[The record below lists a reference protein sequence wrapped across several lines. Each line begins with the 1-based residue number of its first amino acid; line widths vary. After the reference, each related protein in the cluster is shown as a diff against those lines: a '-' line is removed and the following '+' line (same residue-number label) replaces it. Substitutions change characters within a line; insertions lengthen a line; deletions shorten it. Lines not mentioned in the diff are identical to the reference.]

1 MFTLSPSSGE
11 YQVKRGVRR
20 NRHLGVATQ
29 PSSLPMQRGSG
40 VILSRNAEV
49 AELADA
55 PALGAGGRKAVG
67 VRVPSSAPST
77 TPKRGPSQPVASR
90 RSRTAGAPFA
100 SNLLFRITHRPPAR
114 LSPRRWDSDS
124 ARQIARRNGPMD
136 RAAALRPASRPR
148 AGFSGTESQAPRRK
162 EW

>member
-1 MFTLSPSSGE
+1 MTGRLDSVSRQERQPRKH
-11 YQVKRGVRR
+11 QQPR
-20 NRHLGVATQ
+20 LGD
-29 PSSLPMQRGSG
+29 PD

-77 TPKRGPSQPVASR
+77 TSIRGPSRPVASR
-90 RSRTAGAPFA
+90 RSRTAGAPFGA
-100 SNLLFRITHRPPAR
+100 NSLVGITHRPPAG

-124 ARQIARRNGPMD
+124 ARQIARHNGPTD
-136 RAAALRPASRPR
+136 RAAAPRPASRPR
-148 AGFSGTESQAPRRK
+148 VGFSGTESQALLR
-162 EW
+162 